1 MDEALVTTAFQTT
14 QDQRLSETVSRERA
28 RLSSFIRRRV
38 PDKADAEDILQDVF
52 YELIETYRLMKPVE
66 EATAWLYRVARNKI
80 VDLFRKRSR
89 FASGTEAG
97 SAGGDENSANW
108 QDLLPSPDG
117 SPEALYARNV
127 LLEELEAALAE
138 LPVEQRQV
146 FLAHEFEGRSFQEIS
161 QATGVN
167 VNTLLARK
175 RYAVLRLR
183 ERLRK
188 IRSEFL

>member
-1 MDEALVTTAFQTT
+1 MDEALITSPMQST
-14 QDQRLSETVSRERA
+14 QDQRLSETVARERA
-28 RLSSFIRRRV
+28 RLWNFIRRRV

-52 YELIETYRLMKPVE
+52 YELLETYRLMNPVE
-66 EATAWLYRVARNKI
+66 GATAWLYRVARNKI
-80 VDLFRKRSR
+80 IDAFRKRRRVVSV
-89 FASGTEAG
+89 GEAG
-97 SAGGDENSANW
+97 LAGSEEHSLNW
-108 QDLLPSPDG
+108 EELLPSPDHN
-117 SPEALYARNV
+117 PEALYARTV
-127 LLEELEAALAE
+127 LLEELETALAE

-175 RYAVLRLR
+175 RYAVLHLR
-183 ERLRK
+183 ERLQE

>member
-1 MDEALVTTAFQTT
+1 MEETLVTTALKSA
-14 QDQRLSETVSRERA
+14 QDQRLSETVNRERA
-28 RLSSFIRRRV
+28 RLWSFIRRRV

-52 YELIETYRLMKPVE
+52 YELVETYRLMKPVE

-80 VDLFRKRSR
+80 VDAFRKRSHVTSGSQAG
-89 FASGTEAG
+89 FARN
-97 SAGGDENSANW
+97 DEDSLRW
-108 QDLLPSPDG
+108 EDLLPSPDEG
-117 SPEALYARNV
+117 PEALYARTV
-127 LLEELEAALAE
+127 LLEELETALAE

-175 RYAVLRLR
+175 RYAVLHLR
-183 ERLRK
+183 ERLQT